1 MKGNAQTMDNSEN
14 KREYRR
20 LDVSINVEY
29 DISTHQVWV
38 ESESKNISAGGICL
52 LTRQSIK
59 PGTYIKLKF
68 KMPDTAQYVQV
79 TGEIMWNQKYIINNE
94 EYYDNGIKFV
104 AINDR
109 DRELIGKYIEGATF
123 NSDYTAM

>member
-1 MKGNAQTMDNSEN
+1 MDNPEN

-20 LDVSINVEY
+20 LDVSIDVRY

-52 LTRQSIK
+52 LTREAIK

-68 KMPDTAQYVQV
+68 KMPDTEQYVQV

-104 AINDR
+104 AINDS

-123 NSDYTAM
+123 NGE